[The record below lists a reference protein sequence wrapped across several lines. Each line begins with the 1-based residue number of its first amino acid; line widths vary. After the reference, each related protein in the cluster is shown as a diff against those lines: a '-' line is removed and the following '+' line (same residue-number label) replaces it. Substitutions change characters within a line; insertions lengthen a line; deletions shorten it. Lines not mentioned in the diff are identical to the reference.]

1 MKKGLVTGIRFDN
14 IDENTKSTTSKS
26 TFHGTAITANQLKPV
41 KNDDGDE
48 ETQGIPL
55 SAVYKNSTTLTV
67 ESLPQK
73 YSHIV
78 EFDLTGKVN
87 IHIPLDCAVDIKLFD
102 DRVNDLDLKEE
113 REWLIQAAGYVFHE
127 DSTEAIHWAS
137 YHAQKQRSRCTIG
150 MFRNHFLSP
159 IDPRLSPDFAFGA
172 NETTQKISSPNSIG
186 KQCTTTVVNGVLP
199 IFDAKST
206 DPSLVKHVI
215 DRTSEIVQ
223 DLNRSQVLFI
233 TADQPIY
240 AVCKRLQWY
249 NPSTYGLKK
258 VFFILGGL
266 HLEHVMESVL
276 GDYFNGS
283 DVTDILRS
291 AKVSSTTDASFLSG
305 GNIMK
310 TRFNYQVLAVV
321 LYRQLQVAYRASDA
335 DEQFDTWT
343 NKKCQDSCNFKYW
356 HILYKRSLCSWLSWF
371 FVFNHPN
378 YQRFATTHFI
388 DLHFVEKASPEMLKL
403 LKEAV
408 YSVNKSCRRFSSM
421 STYQNH
427 EQVNK
432 NLKGSGGISDLLN
445 TTGSLERFLVA
456 GPIVSQLI
464 NDFEGSDKVIDMDTL
479 NHHSESKALQKR
491 FSEDRDKLIE
501 EFVQTGNPFVGYKDI
516 TSLKSKIV
524 SPCSSDIYTIEEL
537 GNASLKNFVNEVFID
552 NKRSVFDPIK

>member
-1 MKKGLVTGIRFDN
+1 M
-14 IDENTKSTTSKS
+14 
-26 TFHGTAITANQLKPV
+26 
-41 KNDDGDE
+41 
-48 ETQGIPL
+48 
-55 SAVYKNSTTLTV
+55 
-67 ESLPQK
+67 
-73 YSHIV
+73 
-78 EFDLTGKVN
+78 
-87 IHIPLDCAVDIKLFD
+87 DIKLFD

-137 YHAQKQRSRCTIG
+137 YHAQKQRSRCT
-150 MFRNHFLSP
+150 
-159 IDPRLSPDFAFGA
+159 
-172 NETTQKISSPNSIG
+172 
-186 KQCTTTVVNGVLP
+186 TTVVNGVLP

-223 DLNRSQVLFI
+223 DLNRGQVLFI
-233 TADQPIY
+233 TAYQPIY
-240 AVCKRLQWY
+240 AFCKRLQWY

-266 HLEHVMESVL
+266 HLEHVMEFVL
-276 GDYFNGS
+276 GDYFNGIG
-283 DVTDILRS
+283 VTDILRS

-310 TRFNYQVLAVV
+310 TCLNYQVLAVV
-321 LYRQLQVAYRASDA
+321 LYQQLQVAYRASGA
-335 DEQFDTWT
+335 DEQFNTRT

-356 HILYKRSLCSWLSWF
+356 HMGLELILKYLMFVRAFRESDFNLYKRSLCSWLSWF

-408 YSVNKSCRRFSSM
+408 YSVNKSGRRFSSM

-432 NLKGSGGISDLLN
+432 DLKGSGGISDLLN
-445 TTGSLERFLVA
+445 TTGSLERFLVS

-501 EFVQTGNPFVGYKDI
+501 EFFQTGNPFIGYKDI

-524 SPCSSDIYTIEEL
+524 SPCSSDIY
-537 GNASLKNFVNEVFID
+537 KN
-552 NKRSVFDPIK
+552 